1 LDSLTRKPALLL
13 SSETANASFY
23 IDNLLQDTW
32 LFVMEIYSNPTQIRD
47 EALYQ
52 RAYRQVET
60 VRDTLKARKESDE
73 FINHVLY
80 AQCGLLDVTVMTTAP
95 NRDDNIVWQRKPLQA
110 VFVEELR
117 AGEVLYERAKALLR
131 QLSPDPRLLVLYQR
145 VFGLGF
151 GSGWGDQLERRDLRE
166 PLMESLNA
174 LVPAGELPLSAP
186 LVVERRP
193 TVRGTLLH
201 SRLAH
206 IVLALLVTGGLA
218 VGLQMSLLHVLQ
230 MALPG

>member
-1 LDSLTRKPALLL
+1 MDLLTVKSESLSPLKGNDAC
-13 SSETANASFY
+13 FY
-23 IDNLLQDTW
+23 IDSLLQDTW
-32 LFVMEIYSNPTQIRD
+32 LFVMGIYSNPTQIHD

-80 AQCGLLDVTVMTTAP
+80 AQCGLLDVTVLTTAP
-95 NRDDNIVWQRKPLQA
+95 RDDNLVWQGTPLQV

-117 AGEVLYERAKALLR
+117 AGEVLYERAQALLR

-151 GSGWGDQLERRDLRE
+151 GSGWGDRLERRDLRE

-206 IVLALLVTGGLA
+206 VVLALLVTGTLVTGLP
-218 VGLQMSLLHVLQ
+218 MSLHHVLQ

>member
-1 LDSLTRKPALLL
+1 MDLLTIKSEPL
-13 SSETANASFY
+13 SPLQGYDACFY

-32 LFVMEIYSNPTQIRD
+32 LFVMGIYSNPAQIRD
-47 EALYQ
+47 EALYR

-60 VRDTLKARKESDE
+60 VRDTLKAQKESDE

-95 NRDDNIVWQRKPLQA
+95 SRNDNVVWQRNPLQTI
-110 VFVEELR
+110 FIEQLR
-117 AGEVLYERAKALLR
+117 AGEVLYERAQALLR
-131 QLSPDPRLLVLYQR
+131 QFSPDPRLLVLYQR

-151 GSGWGDQLERRDLRE
+151 GSGWGDRFEQRELRE
-166 PLMESLNA
+166 QLMGSLNA

-186 LVVERRP
+186 RVVERRP
-193 TVRGTLLH
+193 TVRGTLRH

-206 IVLALLVTGGLA
+206 IVLALLVTGGLIA
-218 VGLQMSLLHVLQ
+218 GLQMSLHHVLQ
-230 MALPG
+230 IALPG